1 VAEWW
6 DIPFEAEAPP
16 GTLRLVGRIRLDGPT
31 LMGYVLSQLH
41 LSTFDNSD
49 AGASVAGSQTV
60 TVRTISGKGTAS
72 VVLDGTGSAFVQIKY
87 SVDGGADTLIGTSD
101 QALYIALSFATTLVL
116 KAVNTD
122 TSAHNR
128 AGISSTGV
136 TQ

>member
-1 VAEWW
+1 MATWYVHGELAN
-6 DIPFEAEAPP
+6 PQ
-16 GTLRLVGRIRLDGPT
+16 GTVTTAGVFALDGDE

-41 LSTFDNSD
+41 LATFDNSD

-60 TVRTISGKGTAS
+60 TIRTINGKGNAN

-101 QALYIALSFATTLVL
+101 QALYLALAFTTSLVL

-122 TSAHNR
+122 AAAHNR
-128 AGISSTGV
+128 AGVSSTGV